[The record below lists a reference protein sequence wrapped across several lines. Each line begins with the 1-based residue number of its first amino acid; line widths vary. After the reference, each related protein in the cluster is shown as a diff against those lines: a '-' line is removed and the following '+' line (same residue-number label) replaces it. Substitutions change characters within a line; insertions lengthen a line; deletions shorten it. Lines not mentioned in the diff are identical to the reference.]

1 MALLPRC
8 AGLVAVV
15 ALTGSCAGVMQGRPS
30 GTEPSEEARREAM
43 QYFVSAKVFESQG
56 NPLGAI
62 VALRSAADLDP
73 SSPTIHAQL
82 ARNYDRIRDYRMAAH
97 FARRA
102 LALDPELTALRYQLL
117 RWLDSVGTPPEVGE
131 QLEELID
138 RDPHNWQLYSYLARI
153 YMETG
158 REARIDPLFDRLLD
172 QEETPVDVRVNVGYV
187 LSRSGRRERAEAVF
201 RQILAADP
209 GVEDAWLGLGELQ
222 VARGDGPAALTSL
235 QAGARHVPDSSSL
248 MYELGRLL
256 ETVEQL
262 TPILEAE
269 DAAYLYR
276 LGIAL
281 SEMEKYP
288 LAAAVFERIVGGRPA
303 RVDGWLDPARYY
315 LHVGRPERAE
325 GILREAVEAMPDSLE
340 LYLFWGA
347 ALEEEDRPEEAL
359 AVYEQAAGRLPESL
373 DVYLAWGGNLESR
386 RLWDEAIGVYR
397 RGLAAGG
404 PEAPLY
410 GRWGLV
416 LGRQQLWTEAIERY
430 RQAVEADSTLMRV
443 HLRWG
448 VALQNLGRWDEAI
461 ARMTR
466 AVDLDAG
473 GTRALFYLGSLLEE
487 ASRESPGAGYFER
500 AVDCFRQ
507 VLALQPDD
515 AYALNYLG
523 YSFADRGVHLEEAVQ
538 LLTRAV
544 AIEPD
549 NGAFFDSLGWAY
561 YRLGELEEAERYLSR
576 ALEAMDDHDTEEQAV
591 ILDHAGDIADALGKR
606 DEAEVHWRRVLDLT
620 PENEEVREKLEAR
633 PSP

>member
-1 MALLPRC
+1 MALFLRR
-8 AGLVAVV
+8 AGLLAVV
-15 ALTGSCAGVMQGRPS
+15 ALTWSCAGVMQGRPS

-43 QYFVSAKVFESQG
+43 QYFVTAKVFESQG

-82 ARNYDRIRDYRMAAH
+82 ARNYDRIRDYRMAVH
-97 FARRA
+97 FGRRA

-117 RWLDSVGTPPEVGE
+117 RWLDSVGSPREVGE
-131 QLEELID
+131 QLEALID

-172 QEETPVDVRVNVGYV
+172 QEGTPVDVRVNVGYV
-187 LSRSGRRERAEAVF
+187 LSRSGRSERAEAVF
-201 RQILAADP
+201 REVLDGDP
-209 GVEDAWLGLGELQ
+209 AVEDAWLGLGELQ
-222 VARGDGPAALTSL
+222 AARGDGQAALTSL
-235 QAGARHVPDSSSL
+235 QAGARHVPDSSSI
-248 MYELGRLL
+248 MYELARLL

-262 TPILEAE
+262 TPILESE
-269 DAAYLYR
+269 KAAYLYR
-276 LGIAL
+276 LGSAL

-288 LAAAVFERIVGGRPA
+288 LAAAVFERIVGRQPA

-315 LHVGRPERAE
+315 LHVGRPEQAE
-325 GILREAVEAMPDSLE
+325 GILRDAVEAMPDSLE

-359 AVYEQAAGRLPESL
+359 AVYEQGVGRLPESL
-373 DVYLAWGGNLESR
+373 DLYLAWGGNLENR
-386 RLWDEAIGVYR
+386 RLWNEAIAVYR

-404 PEAPLY
+404 PKAPLY
-410 GRWGLV
+410 GRWGVV
-416 LGRQQLWTEAIERY
+416 LGRQQLWTEAIARY
-430 RQAVEADSTLMRV
+430 RQAVEADSTLMRA
-443 HLRWG
+443 HLHWG
-448 VALQNLGRWDEAI
+448 VALQRLGRWEEAI
-461 ARMTR
+461 ARLTR

-473 GTRALFYLGSLLEE
+473 THALFYLGSVLEE

-500 AVDCFRQ
+500 AVECFRQ

-523 YSFADRGVHLEEAVQ
+523 YSFADRGVNLEEAVQ

-620 PENEEVREKLEAR
+620 PENEVVREKLEAR